1 MKAKTTVVDPALKLI
16 KDRYFLFKVGKLI
29 GRLGLVGEVRNR
41 LIVFLAALTMM
52 IKDKKRRC
60 SVIVIGPSGSGKTMV
75 IEVPL
80 RLFPPGSVIRRA
92 SFTRR
97 ALAYGQDSLDNKL
110 LFVDEYRGGKEAQY
124 SLRIS
129 QSEGEIAHEF
139 TVGRK
144 TDVVRRMGTPVVM
157 TTTTQDTVF
166 EDDMT
171 RFLAVSIDDS
181 MEQNLAVLK
190 SELNPKAEPDLKIWQ
205 QAIQL
210 LWDNYKQPFVFPAW
224 FEYIAEQ
231 VPAQNVRARRD
242 WKRFL
247 GLMEAIAMC
256 SPDPQRD
263 GKVTFADYC
272 VAHRLL
278 NAALTS
284 TVNAVNGNE
293 LRLQTAVKTL
303 QEELG
308 RAVTIKELRDRLGWN
323 PSLTYKY
330 ANAAAKKN
338 LVAYEPGTR
347 EKNVK
352 RLLATEES
360 PAKFLPSPEK
370 ILNNVSELGRAV
382 DFVDPITGDEREWKR
397 SRRRA

>member
-16 KDRYFLFKVGKLI
+16 KDRCFLFKVGKLI

-224 FEYIAEQ
+224 FE
-231 VPAQNVRARRD
+231 
-242 WKRFL
+242 
-247 GLMEAIAMC
+247 
-256 SPDPQRD
+256 
-263 GKVTFADYC
+263 
-272 VAHRLL
+272 
-278 NAALTS
+278 
-284 TVNAVNGNE
+284 
-293 LRLQTAVKTL
+293 
-303 QEELG
+303 
-308 RAVTIKELRDRLGWN
+308 
-323 PSLTYKY
+323 
-330 ANAAAKKN
+330 
-338 LVAYEPGTR
+338 
-347 EKNVK
+347 
-352 RLLATEES
+352 
-360 PAKFLPSPEK
+360 
-370 ILNNVSELGRAV
+370 
-382 DFVDPITGDEREWKR
+382 
-397 SRRRA
+397 